1 MGQKNKYTNK
11 QLLKMLKGKP
21 SASQTAFTYIYD
33 THSARIYAYCLRMS
47 GNEEDAND
55 IFQDAFYKFFES
67 VKKINHVENI
77 PGFLITIARNVW
89 LNHQRAQKM
98 KFTSNEFDLSE
109 FDRGYE
115 KKELLDLIR
124 ESVEQ
129 LDPRYKEIFILRQY
143 QGLTYQEI
151 SEITGMSPSLAK
163 NKFWRAKER
172 IKKILSPYLIDLESN
187 S

>member
-1 MGQKNKYTNK
+1 MSQNNKYTNK

-21 SASQTAFTYIYD
+21 SVAKAAFTYIYD
-33 THSARIYAYCLRMS
+33 TYSARIYAYCLRMS
-47 GNEEDAND
+47 GNEDDAND
-55 IFQDAFYKFFES
+55 IFQDAFYNFFES
-67 VKKINHVENI
+67 GKKINHVENI

-89 LNHQRAQKM
+89 LNNKRAQKM
-98 KFTSNEFDLSE
+98 KFSTPEFDLFES
-109 FDRGYE
+109 DRGYE

-124 ESVEQ
+124 ESIEK

-172 IKKILSPYLIDLESN
+172 IKKILSPYLIDIENN